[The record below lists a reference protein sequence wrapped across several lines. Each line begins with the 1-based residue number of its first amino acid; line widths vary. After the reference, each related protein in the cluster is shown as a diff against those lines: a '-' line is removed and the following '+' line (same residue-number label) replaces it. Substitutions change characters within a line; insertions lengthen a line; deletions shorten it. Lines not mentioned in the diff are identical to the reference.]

1 MPNALITGINGQDG
15 AYLAHLLIRRGY
27 NVWGAMRYESW
38 RAATPSQALAALGI
52 ADQIAL
58 LPVDFESVPSLA
70 CAISAARPDE
80 IYNLAA
86 QSSVADSFVEPTQ
99 TGEVTALGVA
109 RLLEAVRSIKPD
121 ARFYQAGS
129 SEMFGI
135 ARETPQVETTPFYP
149 RSPYGV
155 AKVYAHWMTVNS
167 REAYDV
173 FACNG
178 ILFNH
183 ESPLRPER
191 FVTRKICAGVA
202 RIKAGLDSELVLG
215 NLDVA
220 RDWGFAGDYVAA
232 MWAMMQADV
241 ADDYIIA
248 TGEVQTL
255 RNFVEGAFGCVGL
268 DWEKYVRI
276 DPAFFRPTEVNVVVG
291 DSNKARA
298 KLNWQPSMNFAQ
310 LIEFLMEAEMQ
321 RVNGRPDLVRYY
333 PNYSGSGSLGQ
344 R

>member
-27 NVWGAMRYESW
+27 SVWGAMRYESW
-38 RAATPSQALAALGI
+38 KAATPSEALTALGV
-52 ADQIAL
+52 ADKVAL

-86 QSSVADSFVEPTQ
+86 QSSVADSFVEPTR

-109 RLLEAVRSIKPD
+109 RLLEAIRSIKPD

-135 ARETPQVETTPFYP
+135 ARETPQTETTPFYP

-155 AKVYAHWMTVNS
+155 AKLYAHWMTVNS

-202 RIKAGLDSELVLG
+202 RIKAGLQRELVLG
-215 NLDVA
+215 DLDIA
-220 RDWGFAGDYVAA
+220 RDWGFAGDYVGA
-232 MWAMMQADV
+232 MWAMMQAD
-241 ADDYIIA
+241 APDDYIVA
-248 TGEVQTL
+248 TGELRTL
-255 RNFVEGAFGCVGL
+255 RDFVSGAFSCVDL
-268 DWEKYVRI
+268 DWQNYVRI
-276 DPAFFRPTEVNVVVG
+276 DPAFFRPTEVNAVVG
-291 DSNKARA
+291 DAARA
-298 KLNWQPSMNFAQ
+298 REKLGWRPSLNFAQ
-310 LIEFLMEAEMQ
+310 LIEFLMEAEMH
-321 RVNGRPDLVRYY
+321 RVNGTPDKIRYY
-333 PNYSGSGSLGQ
+333 PS
-344 R
+344 

>member
-38 RAATPSQALAALGI
+38 SAATPSQALSALGV
-52 ADQIAL
+52 ADKIAL

-86 QSSVADSFVEPTQ
+86 QSSVADSFKEPTQ

-121 ARFYQAGS
+121 AKFYQAGS

-135 ARETPQVETTPFYP
+135 ARETPQIETTPFYP

-215 NLDVA
+215 NLDIA

-232 MWAMMQADV
+232 MFAMMQTTAP
-241 ADDYIIA
+241 DDYIVA

-255 RNFVEGAFGCVGL
+255 RNFVVGAFDYVGL
-268 DWEKYVRI
+268 NWEKYVRV

-291 DSNKARA
+291 DASKAREQ
-298 KLNWQPSMNFAQ
+298 LGWQPSMNFAE
-310 LIEFLMEAEMQ
+310 LIEFLMEAEMH

-333 PNYSGSGSLGQ
+333 PV
-344 R
+344 

>member
-15 AYLAHLLIRRGY
+15 AYLAHLLIGRGY
-27 NVWGAMRYESW
+27 RVWGAMRYESW
-38 RAATPSQALAALGI
+38 SAATPSRALTALGV

-70 CAISAARPDE
+70 CAISAAQPDE

-86 QSSVADSFVEPTQ
+86 QSSVAASFQEPTQ

-109 RLLEAVRSIKPD
+109 RLLEAARSIKPD
-121 ARFYQAGS
+121 AKFYQAGS

-183 ESPLRPER
+183 ESPLRPEK

-202 RIKAGLDSELVLG
+202 RIKAGLDKELVLG
-215 NLDVA
+215 NLDVS

-232 MWAMMQADV
+232 MFAMMQAT
-241 ADDYIIA
+241 APDDYIIA

-255 RNFVEGAFGCVGL
+255 RNFVVGAFDCVDL

-276 DPAFFRPTEVNVVVG
+276 DPAFFRPTEVNIVVG
-291 DSNKARA
+291 DPTKARE
-298 KLNWQPSMNFAQ
+298 KLGWEPSMNFAE
-310 LIEFLMEAEMQ
+310 LIEFLMEAEMH

-333 PNYSGSGSLGQ
+333 PS
-344 R
+344 

>member
-15 AYLAHLLIRRGY
+15 AYLAHLLLQRGY

-38 RAATPSQALAALGI
+38 RAATPSQALMALG
-52 ADQIAL
+52 AAEKIAL

-70 CAISAARPDE
+70 CAISAAQPDE

-86 QSSVADSFVEPTQ
+86 QSSVADSFKEPTQ

-121 ARFYQAGS
+121 TKFYQAGS

-167 REAYDV
+167 REAYNV

-202 RIKAGLDSELVLG
+202 RIKAGLAHELVLG
-215 NLDVA
+215 NLDIA

-232 MWAMMQADV
+232 MFAMMQAT
-241 ADDYIIA
+241 APDDYIVA

-255 RNFVEGAFGCVGL
+255 RNFVIGAFEYVGL
-268 DWEKYVRI
+268 NWEKYVRI

-291 DSNKARA
+291 DATRARE
-298 KLNWQPSMNFAQ
+298 KLGWEPSMNFAE
-310 LIEFLMEAEMQ
+310 LIEFLMEAEMH

-333 PNYSGSGSLGQ
+333 PS
-344 R
+344 

>member
-15 AYLAHLLIRRGY
+15 AYLAHLLIGRGY

-38 RAATPSQALAALGI
+38 NAATPSAALSALGV
-52 ADQIAL
+52 ADQISL

-70 CAISAARPDE
+70 CAISAAQPDE

-86 QSSVADSFVEPTQ
+86 QSSVAESFKEPTQ

-109 RLLEAVRSIKPD
+109 RLLEAIRSIKPD

-135 ARETPQVETTPFYP
+135 ARETPQTETTPFYP

-155 AKVYAHWMTVNS
+155 AKLYAHWMTVNS

-183 ESPLRPER
+183 ESPLRPEK

-202 RIKAGLDSELVLG
+202 RIKAGLENELVLG
-215 NLDVA
+215 NLDVS

-232 MWAMMQADV
+232 MWAMMQATSP
-241 ADDYIIA
+241 DDYIVA

-255 RNFVEGAFGCVGL
+255 RNFVEGAFAYVDL
-268 DWEKYVRI
+268 DWQDYVRI

-291 DSNKARA
+291 DPTKARE
-298 KLNWQPSMNFAQ
+298 KLGWQPSMNFAG
-310 LIEFLMEAEMQ
+310 LVEFLMEAEMH
-321 RVNGRPDLVRYY
+321 RVSGRLDQIRYY
-333 PNYSGSGSLGQ
+333 PS
-344 R
+344 

>member
-15 AYLAHLLIRRGY
+15 AYLAHLLIQRGY
-27 NVWGAMRYESW
+27 RVWGAMRYESW
-38 RAATPSQALAALGI
+38 NAATPSGALTALGV
-52 ADQIAL
+52 ADKVAL

-86 QSSVADSFVEPTQ
+86 QSSVAASFKEPTQ

-121 ARFYQAGS
+121 AKFYQAGS

-135 ARETPQVETTPFYP
+135 ARETPQTETTPFYP

-155 AKVYAHWMTVNS
+155 AKLYAHWMTVNS

-183 ESPLRPER
+183 ESPLRPEK

-202 RIKAGLDSELVLG
+202 RIKAGLEHELVLG
-215 NLDVA
+215 NLDVS

-232 MWAMMQADV
+232 MWAMMQAPMP
-241 ADDYIIA
+241 DDYIVA

-255 RNFVEGAFGCVGL
+255 RSFVVGAFDCVDL

-276 DPAFFRPTEVNVVVG
+276 DSAFFRPTEVNVVVG
-291 DSNKARA
+291 DATKARE
-298 KLNWQPSMNFAQ
+298 KLGWQPSMNFAQ
-310 LIEFLMEAEMQ
+310 LIEFLMEAEMH
-321 RVNGRPDLVRYY
+321 RVNGRDDLVRYY
-333 PNYSGSGSLGQ
+333 PV
-344 R
+344 